1 MAFLT
6 GACWLLEF
14 LYTTSYMRQQSPRFP
29 ESSKA
34 TTAAIPA
41 EIQHGT
47 ERVSLQAAQNNTDI
61 GFNHTTFLPSNYCL
75 EKEYT

>member
-1 MAFLT
+1 MAFVT
-6 GACWLLEF
+6 GACWLLEV

-29 ESSKA
+29 ESSKV
-34 TTAAIPA
+34 TTAAVPA
-41 EIQHGT
+41 EIQCGK
-47 ERVSLQAAQNNTDI
+47 EQASLQAAENNKDI